1 MHRPAI
7 DRLDE
12 QRRVRQAM
20 PARKRIDPGE
30 RQRRNG
36 KIDMRDPKIIG
47 HIDSGEKQCI
57 ASLDCIGS
65 SWIANPLVSLQQ
77 AFDMKRERLPGS
89 CNHMVDRQRRYRA
102 GGKIR
107 KRRRVPGIAVSFY
120 NRDKDRHLSSKYK
133 QVAVLHHFA
142 EPGRDIHG
150 RLDFDRYDPPR

>member
-57 ASLDCIGS
+57 ASLDRIGGS
-65 SWIANPLVSLQQ
+65 GIADPVVSLQQ
-77 AFDMKRERLPGS
+77 AFDMKRERFPGS
-89 CNHMVDRQRRYRA
+89 CNHMVDRRRSYRA
-102 GGKIR
+102 GGEIR
-107 KRRRVPGIAVSFY
+107 KRRRVSGVAVSFHD
-120 NRDKDRHLSSKYK
+120 RDKGCHSASHGSGENKPTVSASSRPAH
-133 QVAVLHHFA
+133 VIVVLRA
-142 EPGRDIHG
+142 
-150 RLDFDRYDPPR
+150 